1 MNLGIL
7 GTGNVGSTLGKRFAE
22 RGHSVLYGSR
32 DPEGEKVHEL
42 LDDHPGHA
50 RATEPVELPGLVDL
64 LLLAVPYG
72 AIDDLVPSLGRLDG
86 TILVDATNPLA
97 GNLDGL
103 VLGFDTSAAEKV
115 ARLAPEARVI
125 KAFNTVGSKVMENPV
140 YGDRRAF
147 LPVAGDDP
155 EAKETVLGLAREVG
169 FDAVDAGPLANARYL
184 EPLAMLWIQLA
195 YPLGHGN
202 QFAFVKVARS

>member
-7 GTGNVGSTLGKRFAE
+7 GTGNVGTTLGQRFAE
-22 RGHSVLYGSR
+22 KGHSVLYGSR
-32 DPEGEKVHEL
+32 DPEGDRVKKL

-50 RATEPVELPGLVDL
+50 RAVEPAELAGVVDL
-64 LLLAVPYG
+64 ILLAVPYE
-72 AIDDLVPSLGRLDG
+72 AIDDLVPSLGLLDG

-97 GNLDGL
+97 QGL
-103 VLGFDTSAAEKV
+103 SGLALGFDDSAAEKV
-115 ARLAPEARVI
+115 ARLAPKARVI
-125 KAFNTVGSKVMENPV
+125 KAFNTVGSKVMEDPV
-140 YGDRRAF
+140 FGDRRAF

-155 EAKETVLGLAREVG
+155 EAKEQVLGLARELG
-169 FDAVDAGPLANARYL
+169 FDAVDAGPLAHARYL

-202 QFAFVKVARS
+202 DFAFVKVAR

>member
-22 RGHSVLYGSR
+22 QGHSVLYGSR
-32 DPEGEKVHEL
+32 EPEGDKVKKL

-50 RATEPVELPGLVDL
+50 RAVETVELPALVDL
-64 LLLAVPYG
+64 IVLAVPFG
-72 AIDDLVPSLGRLDG
+72 ALDELIPSLGLLDG

-97 GNLDGL
+97 QGLSGL
-103 VLGFDTSAAEKV
+103 VLGFDTSAAENV
-115 ARLAPEARVI
+115 SRLAPRARVV

-140 YGDRRAF
+140 YGEQRAF
-147 LPVAGDDP
+147 LPVAADDP
-155 EAKETVLGLAREVG
+155 EAKETVLGLARELG
-169 FDAVDAGPLANARYL
+169 FDAVDAGPLSHARYL

-202 QFAFVKVARS
+202 EFAFVKAERS